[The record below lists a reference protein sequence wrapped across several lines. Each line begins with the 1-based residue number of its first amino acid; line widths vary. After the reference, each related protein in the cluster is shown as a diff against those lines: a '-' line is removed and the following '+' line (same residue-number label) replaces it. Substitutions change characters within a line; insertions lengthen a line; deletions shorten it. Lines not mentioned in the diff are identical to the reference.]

1 MTARS
6 RPPQSVATLQRSF
19 PRPVIHASR
28 GILRSEWRQCGT
40 FLTSGLTLPIAT
52 IGSEHPIGALL
63 DRLTHRMRIMKIN
76 RESFR

>member
-1 MTARS
+1 
-6 RPPQSVATLQRSF
+6 
-19 PRPVIHASR
+19 R